1 MNCPNC
7 NSLSKKDGKDR
18 KCDQRFKC
26 TECGKRFSIQKEKLL
41 GAMILSEEKAL
52 LCLNLLV
59 EGNSVRS
66 TERITGVHRTTI
78 FSLLETV
85 GQKCI
90 WIQETLV
97 KNVEVGF
104 VEADEIWSYVAM
116 KDRTKAAK
124 EIKDEK
130 IGTAYTF
137 TAIDAQSKLIVAWH
151 LGTRTEEHALTFLKK
166 IRSAVDQETVFQIST
181 DAWPGYNNTVPAIL
195 GNQAHYGQIIKMYG
209 VPNPADVRY
218 SAGECIGC
226 KKTKKVG
233 NPNRKNISTSIV
245 ERQNLTM
252 RMSMRRFTRLTN
264 GFSKKW
270 DNLNYMLAIYF
281 AYYNFCRSHKT
292 LNDATPAM
300 AANLTGTIWSL
311 KDLLRVARDV
321 KSPTPQD

>member
-7 NSLSKKDGKDR
+7 NNLSKKDGKDR
-18 KCDQRFKC
+18 KGDQRFKC
-26 TECGKRFSIQKEKLL
+26 TECGKRFSLAKEKLL

-52 LCLNLLV
+52 LCLQLLV

-85 GQKCI
+85 GKKCI

-124 EIKDEK
+124 EIVDEK
-130 IGTAYTF
+130 VGTAYTF

-166 IRSAVDQETVFQIST
+166 IRTAVDQETVFQIST
-181 DAWPGYNNTVPAIL
+181 DAWAGYNKTIPAIL
-195 GNQAHYGQIIKMYG
+195 GGQAHYGQVIKTYG
-209 VPNPADVRY
+209 MPNPEQARY
-218 SAGECIGC
+218 SPAECTGC
-226 KKTKKVG
+226 KKTPKLG
-233 NPNRKNISTSIV
+233 NPIRKNISTSMV

-292 LNDATPAM
+292 LHDATPAM
-300 AANLTGTIWSL
+300 AANLTGTIWTL
-311 KDLLRVARDV
+311 RDLLKITKDV
-321 KSPTPQD
+321 SAPQD